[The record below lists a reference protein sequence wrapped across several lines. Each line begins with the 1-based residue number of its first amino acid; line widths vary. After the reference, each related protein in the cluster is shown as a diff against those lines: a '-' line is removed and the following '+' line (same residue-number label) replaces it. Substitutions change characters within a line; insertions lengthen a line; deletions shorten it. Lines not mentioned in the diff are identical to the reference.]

1 MPNKLRDPCRHKF
14 SKAKYKTTNSKEYD
28 QALKNRGSLT
38 IWFSDDAVSSWN
50 ANSSMKKK
58 RGGQIKYSD
67 LSIETCVTLSL
78 IYKQRLRQNEGFVES
93 LINLMN
99 LDLATPDFTTISRRS
114 KSLKPKPFKRE
125 SLEPIVIAIDST
137 GIKIYGER
145 EWQTEKYQQTKTRKS
160 WRKLHIA
167 IDEKGFIV
175 ASDLTC
181 HDVSDCAEV
190 PKLLEQIESPIDT
203 VLADGAYD
211 HPSTYEALINH
222 ETNFVNGVRVKAAIP
237 PNLGFRAEMQNDSVL
252 RKDNIRVIEQGRQR
266 WQDYTDY
273 GRRAKVENTMYRYK
287 IIIGNK
293 LKSRSIDNQKI
304 ESKIAVNILNQMTN
318 LGMPCSQKIA

>member
-38 IWFSDDAVSSWN
+38 IWFSDDAVSTWN
-50 ANSSMKKK
+50 MDPTLRKK
-58 RGGQIKYSD
+58 RGGQTKYSD
-67 LSIETCVTLSL
+67 LSIEICVTLSL

-93 LINLMN
+93 LIKLMN

-114 KSLKPKPFKRE
+114 KFLKLKPFKRD
-125 SLEPIVIAIDST
+125 SLESIVIAIDST
-137 GIKIYGER
+137 GLKIYGER
-145 EWQTEKYQQTKTRKS
+145 EWQTEKYQHTKTKKS

-167 IDEKGFIV
+167 IDEQGFIV

-181 HDVSDCAEV
+181 HNVSDCAEV
-190 PKLLEQIESPIDT
+190 PVLLEQIETAIDT
-203 VLADGAYD
+203 ILADGAYD
-211 HPSTYEALINH
+211 QVITYKAMEDH
-222 ETNFVNGVRVKAAIP
+222 KTSHSNGLKIKAAIP
-237 PNLGFRAEMQNDSVL
+237 PNLGFRAEKPEDSML
-252 RKDNIRVIEQGRQR
+252 RNDNIRILEQGRHH
-266 WQDYTDY
+266 WQKETNY
-273 GRRAKVENTMYRYK
+273 GRRAKVENAMYRYK

-293 LKSRSIDNQKI
+293 LKSRSIENQKI
-304 ESKIAVNILNQMTN
+304 ESKIAVNILNKMTN